1 VELDAGVEVMTPVL
15 GRGLY
20 MAWIGDRPRSATG
33 REEGAAVAM
42 RPARR
47 RPRSSR
53 PARLLSVVFASALL
67 MQACTSAA
75 TPEDEGGETG
85 GGTGDVK
92 NPGVLIHAQGGEPET
107 LDPARAEP
115 GGRGGQAII
124 QVYEALVARPV
135 EGPDFV
141 PSLATEVPTQENG
154 LVSED
159 GLTYTFPIREGV
171 VFHDGTDL
179 TADDVKYS
187 WDRVIEM
194 DLAEGGATLLTDI
207 VRDTEVVDDFT
218 FEVTLKEPAGWFLAG
233 VVYTPTAVVVSQ
245 DAVESNGGV
254 TAGEPNEFM
263 DTSMVGTGPF
273 RFLSWDRGS
282 SLSFEA
288 FDGYWGDTPPFD
300 ARWEVVPDN
309 SVGLLGMEA
318 GDYDII
324 EPTPQ
329 FASQLE
335 GNEDICIEEA
345 GFLLEPLHLSFNL
358 NIPEDKLPPEDTIP
372 ADFFHDVRVRQ
383 AFNYAFDYEA
393 YVAAGLEGN
402 GAPGTYLPP
411 DMFGSDPDAPK
422 YSQDLAEA
430 ERLFRESGWW
440 DQGFTVSV
448 LVESN
453 NPTFEAV
460 GLILKDSL
468 ERLNDTFRVN
478 ILIVPEARFDE
489 AHGSVPFEYAMWIKN
504 ADLFAD
510 PHQMMMTYFHPDG
523 EWGETLGFAN
533 GYEDPQRIADLIERA
548 GTSTDVAERE
558 AIYSELLTLLHDD
571 PMWLWAADE
580 KNLQIHQCWVDFAY
594 NPLWITPL
602 WGHMG
607 KG

>member
-1 VELDAGVEVMTPVL
+1 MAGT
-15 GRGLY
+15 
-20 MAWIGDRPRSATG
+20 GDRPCSGNDRVEGEAPTPRTEPRSG
-33 REEGAAVAM
+33 HS
-42 RPARR
+42 PIARR
-47 RPRSSR
+47 LIG
-53 PARLLSVVFASALL
+53 AVLALGLLAP
-67 MQACTSAA
+67 ACTGAA
-75 TPEDEGGETG
+75 TPEDEGGATG
-85 GGTGDVK
+85 SGTADVK
-92 NPGVLIHAQGGEPET
+92 NPGVLVHAQGGEPET

-124 QVYEALVARPV
+124 QVYEALVARPT

-154 LVSED
+154 LVTED

-171 VFHDGTDL
+171 VFHDDTDL
-179 TADDVKYS
+179 TADDVKFS

-207 VRDTEVVDDFT
+207 VDDTRVVDDFT

-245 DAVESNGGV
+245 DAVEANGGV
-254 TAGEPNEFM
+254 TAGEPNEYM
-263 DTSMVGTGPF
+263 DTNMVGTGPF
-273 RFLSWDRGS
+273 RFISWDRGS
-282 SLSFEA
+282 TLSFEA
-288 FDGYWGDTPPFD
+288 FDGYWGDVPAFD

-335 GNEDICIEEA
+335 GNDNICIEEA

-358 NIPEDKLPPEDTIP
+358 NIPEASMPPEDTIP
-372 ADFFHDVRVRQ
+372 GDFFQDVRVRQ

-411 DMFGSDPDAPK
+411 NMFGSDPDAPK

-468 ERLNDTFRVN
+468 ERLNENFRVN

-523 EWGETLGFAN
+523 EWGETLGFAD
-533 GYEDPQRIADLIERA
+533 GYADPQRIADLIEQA

-558 AIYSELLTLLHDD
+558 AIYSELLTILHDD

-580 KNLQIHQCWVDFAY
+580 KNLQIHQCWVGFEY

-602 WGHMG
+602 WGHMS

>member
-1 VELDAGVEVMTPVL
+1 MTPVL

>member
-1 VELDAGVEVMTPVL
+1 VL
-15 GRGLY
+15 
-20 MAWIGDRPRSATG
+20 
-33 REEGAAVAM
+33 AVA
-42 RPARR
+42 
-47 RPRSSR
+47 
-53 PARLLSVVFASALL
+53 LLV
-67 MQACTSAA
+67 QACTGAS
-75 TPEDEGGETG
+75 TPEDEGGADGGDAG
-85 GGTGDVK
+85 GGSVP
-92 NPGVLIHAQGGEPET
+92 NPGVLIHAQGGEPDS

-124 QVYEALVARPV
+124 QVYETLVARPV
-135 EGPDFV
+135 EGVEFEPA
-141 PSLATEVPTQENG
+141 LATEVPTEENG
-154 LVSED
+154 LVSDD

-171 VFHDGTDL
+171 TFHDGTEL

-194 DLAEGGATLLTDI
+194 DLPEGGSSLLTDI
-207 VRDTEVVDDFT
+207 IEETRVVDEFT

-233 VVYTPTAVVVSQ
+233 VVYTPTASIVSQ
-245 DAVESNGGV
+245 DAVEGNGGIV
-254 TAGEPNEFM
+254 PGEPNEYM
-263 DTSMVGTGPF
+263 DTNMVGSGPF
-273 RFLSWDRGS
+273 QFESWDRGA
-282 SLSFEA
+282 SLSFTA
-288 FDGYWGDTPPFD
+288 FDDYWDGPVDFD

-329 FASQLE
+329 FVSQLE

-358 NIPEDKLPPEDTIP
+358 NIPEDELPPEDTIP
-372 ADFFHDVRVRQ
+372 SDFFHDVRVRQ

-393 YVAAGLEGN
+393 YIAAGLEGN
-402 GAPGTYLPP
+402 GAIGTYLPP
-411 DMFGSDPDAPK
+411 SMLGSDPDAPK

-440 DQGFTVSV
+440 DHGFTVSV

-460 GLILKDSL
+460 GLILKDSI
-468 ERLNDTFRVN
+468 EQLNDKFRVN

-489 AHGSVPFEYAMWIKN
+489 AHGTVPFEYAMWIKN

-510 PHQMMMTYFHPDG
+510 PHQMMMTYFHPEG
-523 EWGETLGFAN
+523 EWGSILGYEN
-533 GYEDPQRIADLIERA
+533 GYADPEGIAEAIEEA
-548 GTSTDVAERE
+548 GASTDVAERE
-558 AIYSELLTLLHDD
+558 AIYAELLTQLHDD

-580 KNLQIHQCWVDFAY
+580 KNLQIHQCWVDFEY

-602 WGHMG
+602 WRHMS

>member
-1 VELDAGVEVMTPVL
+1 VVL
-15 GRGLY
+15 GREGQYTQSRDAVEGGSPPVRSSVFRGDTARPSRARRLRAGL
-20 MAWIGDRPRSATG
+20 AIVAVVLLVSACTNTSTPTGEGGGD
-33 REEGAAVAM
+33 EEGG
-42 RPARR
+42 
-47 RPRSSR
+47 S
-53 PARLLSVVFASALL
+53 
-67 MQACTSAA
+67 
-75 TPEDEGGETG
+75 GE
-85 GGTGDVK
+85 VK
-92 NPGVLIHAQGGEPET
+92 NPGVLVHAQGGEPDS

-124 QVYEALVARPV
+124 QAYEMLVARPI

-171 VFHDGTDL
+171 IFHDGTDL
-179 TADDVKYS
+179 TADDVKFS
-187 WDRVIEM
+187 WDRVITM
-194 DLAEGGATLLTDI
+194 DLPEGGASLFTDI
-207 VRDTEVVDDFT
+207 VLETRVVDDYT
-218 FEVTLKEPAGWFLAG
+218 FEVTLKEPAGWFMAA
-233 VVYTPTAVVVSQ
+233 VVYTPTAAIVSQ

-254 TAGEPNEFM
+254 VDGEPNEFM
-263 DTSMVGTGPF
+263 DTNMVGTAPH
-273 RFLSWDRGS
+273 RFVSWDRGV
-282 SLSFEA
+282 SLRFEA
-288 FDGYWGDTPPFD
+288 FEDYWGEPVDFD

-318 GDYDII
+318 GDYDVI

-329 FASQLE
+329 FAAEMS
-335 GNEDICIEEA
+335 GNEDICIEES

-358 NIPEDKLPPEDTIP
+358 NIPADRLPPEDTIP
-372 ADFFHDVRVRQ
+372 SDFFHDTRVRQ

-393 YVAAGLEGN
+393 YVAAGLEGF
-402 GAPGTYLPP
+402 GEPGTYLPP
-411 DMFGSDPDAPK
+411 DMLGSDPEAPK
-422 YSQDLAEA
+422 YSQDLERAEQ
-430 ERLFRESGWW
+430 LFRDTGWW
-440 DQGFTVSV
+440 DEGFTASV

-468 ERLNDTFRVN
+468 ESLNPKFRLN

-489 AHGSVPFEYAMWIKN
+489 AHGSVPFEFAMWIKN

-523 EWGETLGFAN
+523 EWGETLGFSN
-533 GYEDPQRIADLIERA
+533 GYRNPDEIAELIERA
-548 GTSTDVAERE
+548 GALTDIEERE
-558 AIYSELLTLLHDD
+558 ALYSELLTLLHDD

-580 KNLQIHQCWVDFAY
+580 KNVQIHQCWVDFQY

-602 WGHMG
+602 WQHMD
-607 KG
+607 K

>member
-1 VELDAGVEVMTPVL
+1 
-15 GRGLY
+15 
-20 MAWIGDRPRSATG
+20 MAWNGDRARSGDEDEAQRRDG
-33 REEGAAVAM
+33 RRG
-42 RPARR
+42 RS
-47 RPRSSR
+47 RSSR
-53 PARLLSVVFASALL
+53 PGHLLIIVFALALL
-67 MQACTSAA
+67 AQACTGGA
-75 TPEDEGGETG
+75 TPEDEGGDGNGT
-85 GGTGDVK
+85 TGDVK
-92 NPGVLIHAQGGEPET
+92 NPGVLIHAQGGEPDS

-124 QVYEALVARPV
+124 QAYETLVARPV
-135 EGPDFV
+135 EGADFE
-141 PSLATEVPTQENG
+141 PGLATEVPTQENG

-194 DLAEGGATLLTDI
+194 DLAEGGASLFTDI
-207 VRDTEVVDDFT
+207 VASTSVVDDFT
-218 FEVTLKEPAGWFLAG
+218 FEVTLTEPAGWFLAG
-233 VVYTPTAVVVSQ
+233 VVYTPTAVIVSQ
-245 DAVESNGGV
+245 DAVEANGGV
-254 TAGEPNEFM
+254 VAGEPNEYM
-263 DTSMVGTGPF
+263 DTNMVGTGPF
-273 RFLSWDRGS
+273 KFVSWDRGS
-282 SLSFEA
+282 SLSFDA
-288 FDGYWGDTPPFD
+288 FPEYWGDPVDFD

-329 FASQLE
+329 FVSQLE
-335 GNEDICIEEA
+335 GNSDICIEEA

-358 NIPEDKLPPEDTIP
+358 NIPVDKLPPSDTIP

-383 AFNYAFDYEA
+383 AFNLAFDYEA
-393 YVAAGLEGN
+393 YIAAGLEGN

-411 DMFGSDPDAPK
+411 QMLGSDPNAPK

-440 DQGFTVSV
+440 DRGFNVSV
-448 LVESN
+448 IVEGN
-453 NPTFEAV
+453 NPTFETV

-468 ERLNDTFRVN
+468 EQLNDKFRVN
-478 ILIVPEARFDE
+478 ILIVSEARFDE
-489 AHGSVPFEYAMWIKN
+489 AHGTVPFEYAMWIKN

-533 GYEDPQRIADLIERA
+533 GYQDPQRIADLIEQA
-548 GTSTDVAERE
+548 GVSTDIAERE
-558 AIYSELLTLLHDD
+558 SIYSELLTILHDD

-602 WGHMG
+602 WRFMS